1 MADPIE
7 AQAEEANRSEFA
19 NQSEVPRNDRVLLET
34 PAGTVAEKDPAE
46 ESLLDAEVKGM
57 ATARPTSDVTGVS
70 DAGTDEETP
79 DGLTS
84 SEEALRT
91 AAEDSPVGDGDAAP
105 DDGPVFDR
113 HDAPPRI

>member
-7 AQAEEANRSEFA
+7 TQAEKANRSEFA
-19 NQSEVPRNDRVLLET
+19 NQSEIARNDRVLLET

-57 ATARPTSDVTGVS
+57 ATTRPTSDVTGAS
-70 DAGTDEETP
+70 DTGTDEETS
-79 DGLTS
+79 DGLTAT
-84 SEEALRT
+84 EEALRR
-91 AAEDSPVGDGDAAP
+91 AAEDSPVGDGDAVSE
-105 DDGPVFDR
+105 DGPVFDR